1 VRSPDAALTGA
12 PRARPL
18 AALLAD
24 VTPGALL
31 LAAALPIV
39 FLHLRYQP
47 DVVAGRATIKLS
59 DLAILVVAVAAAWT
73 GLRRGWAPLQPG
85 RWVWIAGI
93 AFLVWLL
100 AAVFYPLA
108 SSRAYAWKTHL
119 VTAGEY
125 GEYALLAPA
134 VPLLVRKYTDVL
146 VTLGALV
153 AWSLVATVVGVLQW
167 TGWDILAGW
176 GQGRREPSFL
186 GTHDFAALAGMTLGV
201 GMVALLWGVS
211 GRLRTVAWIAVVAG
225 VIGVVLGGATSGV
238 VGLVCAAVVALV
250 VAVRRH
256 LAHRTA
262 LVAAI
267 AATLLCTLGVIVLRS
282 GDFGQFFSFL
292 GVRHASASAA
302 KNIETYPQHTVLAYI
317 GLRIWLHHPIVGA
330 GFEAS
335 KEFSTY
341 GRELPAAHA
350 RFPNVSPQSFPSS
363 TRDYGIQN
371 LYIQALA
378 DLGIVGFAL
387 LVALFAVGIWIALV
401 AALRAPPATAFGA
414 MLGLFWLVMSLG
426 FWGTQDFVAGIPIDA
441 VTWLGFG
448 AAATRFRGA
457 TV

>member
-1 VRSPDAALTGA
+1 MPAAAPARRRRTEPSIAGQCSEGLCRATITLGRVRSPDAALTGA

-211 GRLRTVAWIAVVAG
+211 GRLRTVAWIAVV
-225 VIGVVLGGATSGV
+225 
-238 VGLVCAAVVALV
+238 GLVCAAVVALV

-317 GLRIWLHHPIVGA
+317 GLRIWLHHPIVG
-330 GFEAS
+330 
-335 KEFSTY
+335 
-341 GRELPAAHA
+341 
-350 RFPNVSPQSFPSS
+350 
-363 TRDYGIQN
+363 
-371 LYIQALA
+371 
-378 DLGIVGFAL
+378 
-387 LVALFAVGIWIALV
+387 
-401 AALRAPPATAFGA
+401 
-414 MLGLFWLVMSLG
+414 
-426 FWGTQDFVAGIPIDA
+426 
-441 VTWLGFG
+441 
-448 AAATRFRGA
+448 
-457 TV
+457 